1 MKASEFADWLKIMD
15 ISGAEAARML
25 GVHANTISKYR
36 TEGAPVTV
44 ALACRA
50 LYHRLEPWPL

>member
-1 MKASEFADWLKIMD
+1 MKASEFADWLRVMG

-25 GVHANTISKYR
+25 DVHPNTISKYR
-36 TEGAPVTV
+36 TEGAPVAV